1 MVALCFAAVL
11 SDWQALVLGIVQG
24 LTEPLPI
31 SSSGHLILVPWLFG
45 FPDIAADSSFNKT
58 FDVAL
63 HLGTLVGIVAYF
75 RRDVVRILAAAWSS
89 LRRRSI
95 ATSEDRLPWY
105 IAIATVPG
113 FVFGALGE
121 KTIADALSAEWLI
134 GVQLIVFGLVLYAA
148 DRFAK
153 RRRSIGELTGRDAV
167 LIGLAQ
173 ALALMPG
180 VSRSGITMTAALLLA
195 FNRDAA
201 ARFSFLISIPVVA
214 GAVAYKGFTTFV
226 TGDGL
231 PAGAASAFAI
241 GIVSAMI
248 SGFVAV
254 WFLLRY
260 IRSKSFSPFVVYRVV
275 AGIVVISLVAA
286 GFR

>member
-1 MVALCFAAVL
+1 ML
-11 SDWQALVLGIVQG
+11 SDWQALVLGVVQG
-24 LTEPLPI
+24 LSEPLPI

-45 FPDIAADSSFNKT
+45 FPDIAADSTFNKT

-75 RRDVVRILAAAWSS
+75 RRDVVRILGAAWSS
-89 LRRRSI
+89 LRRKTL
-95 ATSEDRLPWY
+95 ATVDDRLPWY
-105 IAIATVPG
+105 IAVATIPG

-148 DRFAK
+148 DRYG
-153 RRRSIGELTGRDAV
+153 RRRKSLEHLTGRDAA

-180 VSRSGITMTAALLLA
+180 VSRSGITMTAALMLA
-195 FNRDAA
+195 FNRDSA

-231 PAGAASAFAI
+231 PDGAASAFVI
-241 GIVSAMI
+241 GIVSAML

-260 IRSKSFSPFVVYRVV
+260 IRSKSFNPFVVYRV
-275 AGIVVISLVAA
+275 LA
-286 GFR
+286 GFFVIGIAASSFR

>member
-1 MVALCFAAVL
+1 VL
-11 SDWQALVLGIVQG
+11 NDWQALVLGIVQG

-45 FPDIAADSSFNKT
+45 FPDIAADSTFNKT

-75 RRDVVRILAAAWSS
+75 RRDVVRILGAAWSS
-89 LRRRSI
+89 LRRRTL
-95 ATSEDRLPWY
+95 ATVDDRLPWY
-105 IAIATVPG
+105 IAIATIPG

-121 KTIADALSAEWLI
+121 KAIADKLSAEWLI

-148 DRFAK
+148 DRYG
-153 RRRSIGELTGRDAV
+153 RRRKSLEALTGRDAT

-180 VSRSGITMTAALLLA
+180 VSRSGITMTAALMLA

-226 TGDGL
+226 TGEGL
-231 PAGAASAFAI
+231 PDGAVNPFII
-241 GIVSAMI
+241 GILSAMV
-248 SGFVAV
+248 SGFFAV
-254 WFLLRY
+254 WLLLRY
-260 IRSKSFSPFVVYRVV
+260 IRTKSFTPFVAYRVL
-275 AGIVVISLVAA
+275 AGVFVIGIAA
-286 GFR
+286 SSFR